1 MQIKGFP
8 TGIQTYEQSKT
19 EKTKADKGSSQG
31 SSQAQSGDRVTLSQ
45 GAKLHQ
51 TAMQAAGN
59 SDEVRM
65 EKVQNL
71 KERVADGSY
80 QPDARRTAEKMIRE
94 DLENWM
100 GGATNE

>member
-8 TGIQTYEQSKT
+8 TGIQTYEQSRTDKA
-19 EKTKADKGSSQG
+19 KADKGSSQG
-31 SSQAQSGDRVTLSQ
+31 SSQARSGDKVTLSQ

-65 EKVQNL
+65 EKVQDL
-71 KERVADGSY
+71 KERIANGSY

-100 GGATNE
+100 GGATYE